1 MSFGFELF
9 FIFFFLE
16 MSERDQVL
24 LFMVMV
30 IGKVLLLSMY
40 CA

>member
-9 FIFFFLE
+9 FIFFLLE